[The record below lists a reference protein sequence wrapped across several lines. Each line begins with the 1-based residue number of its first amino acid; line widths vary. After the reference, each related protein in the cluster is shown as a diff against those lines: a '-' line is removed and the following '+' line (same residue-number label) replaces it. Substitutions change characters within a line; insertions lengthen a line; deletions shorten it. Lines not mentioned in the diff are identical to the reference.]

1 MTAEVVIAE
10 AIGNHMCASERAYRE
25 HEVAARDVLAALA
38 AAGYQIIRGD
48 GPMTQQAADPA
59 LPPGFRILNDG
70 PGREVLVRD
79 EWEEC
84 PVFPTVAEA
93 AARAW
98 EIANER

>member
-1 MTAEVVIAE
+1 MADDSAEVARL
-10 AIGNHMCASERAYRE
+10 RA
-25 HEVAARDVLAALA
+25 
-38 AAGYQIIRGD
+38 
-48 GPMTQQAADPA
+48 A
-59 LPPGFRILNDG
+59 LPPGFRIINDG
-70 PGREVLVRD
+70 PGREVLVHD